1 MTLLLPPSKSYLSQ
15 LSPNFDMSLMLRDP
29 EIIIIKRLSFAH
41 SYMGKMC

>member
-1 MTLLLPPSKSYLSQ
+1 MTLLLPPSESY
-15 LSPNFDMSLMLRDP
+15 LSPNFDMSLMSRDP